1 MNIGRQQ
8 KAFEHTIVG
17 RIMTVGEYS
26 YLITSVDSESG
37 FATASNRVNNKVRQ
51 VLFSIPEV
59 LFRLTKATRERELQE
74 LEQLS
79 QQ

>member
-1 MNIGRQQ
+1 MDIGRQQ
-8 KAFEHTIVG
+8 KAFERTIVG

-37 FATASNRVNNKVRQ
+37 FATASNRINNKVRQ

-59 LFRLTKATRERELQE
+59 LFWLTKATRARELEE
-74 LEQLS
+74 LEQMS
-79 QQ
+79 E